1 MKKVIILA
9 SGSGTNAQN
18 IIEYFSSN
26 NNITIS
32 LVISNNRN
40 AGVFNRISK
49 FKIPSFWLN
58 REAFDNKYLNILFSQ
73 EKPDLIVL
81 AGFLWKIPNS
91 LIKEFRNKIINIH
104 PALLPL
110 YGGKGMYGKNIHEIV
125 KKNGDKFTGITIHYV
140 NEEYDKGLI
149 LFQEKTSIDSLDS
162 VDDIVVKIQILE
174 HFHYPR
180 IIEKLL

>member
-110 YGGKGMYGKNIHEIV
+110 YGGKGMY
-125 KKNGDKFTGITIHYV
+125 
-140 NEEYDKGLI
+140 
-149 LFQEKTSIDSLDS
+149 EKI
-162 VDDIVVKIQILE
+162 
-174 HFHYPR
+174 FM
-180 IIEKLL
+180 KL